1 VKKEEVMANRV
12 LFLGWNRPVVGREKH
27 AMELWQK
34 AMEYYG
40 KLQADGRIESFEP
53 VLLTAHGGDLN
64 GFVMLRG
71 DAEKLAEVRRDDTFI
86 DFTIQAG
93 YCLQGFGVVVGYV
106 GEGLVDVFGRWS
118 KLIGT

>member
-1 VKKEEVMANRV
+1 MANRV
-12 LFLGWNRPVVGREKH
+12 LFLGWNRPVVGREQN
-27 AMELWQK
+27 ALELWQK

-86 DFTIQAG
+86 DFTIEAG